1 MQSVPSRK
9 ALGVL
14 ILATAIVQGCAT
26 TATEQMSEKSPLMA
40 NSSYVANSAKQIVM
54 SSSNDCV
61 RTISW
66 DTEKTIVECN
76 SSAKG
81 PVAMEAP
88 APKATMVSYNGRA
101 LFAFDSARLTA
112 AGQREL
118 NQLTAKLNGQN
129 TIKQIEIVGHADSVG
144 TDNYNMSLSEQRAE
158 SVKRYLQQSLRTVS
172 VVAKGM
178 GEASPVANNST
189 NEGRRLNRRV
199 DVNIAAAIEQ

>member
-1 MQSVPSRK
+1 MQVVPSRR
-9 ALGVL
+9 ALCVL
-14 ILATAIVQGCAT
+14 ILAAAIGQGCAT
-26 TATEQMSEKSPLMA
+26 TVNESVSEKSPLMA
-40 NSSYVANSAKQIVM
+40 NSNYVANSTNQIVM
-54 SSSNDCV
+54 LSSDECV

-66 DTEKTIVECN
+66 DTDNVVVECN
-76 SSAKG
+76 SSAKA
-81 PVAMEAP
+81 PVAAP

-101 LFAFDSARLTA
+101 LFEFDSARLTS
-112 AGQREL
+112 AGKMEL
-118 NQLTAKLNGQN
+118 NQLTSKLNGQN

-178 GEASPVANNST
+178 GEGSPVANNST

-199 DVNIAAAIEQ
+199 DVNIAASVEQ